1 MKFLLEIIENH
12 EEYEEELENLDE
24 NIYDNLNDFLVTNKK
39 IEPLKI

>member
-24 NIYDNLNDFLVTNKK
+24 NIYDNLHDFLLTNKK
-39 IEPLKI
+39 IEKLKI